1 VTTTE
6 LKDQVRAEVQQLKD
20 AGERFLET
28 YRQLCVTHGAPKW
41 PKGDIEMV
49 FHRVRSE
56 IIPIMEEAGMDP
68 NSVEGLCSWA
78 EKRVMQR

>member
-1 VTTTE
+1 MTTQQMTS
-6 LKDQVRAEVQQLKD
+6 QVRAEVEHLKE
-20 AGERFLET
+20 AQNRFLET
-28 YRQLCVTHGAPKW
+28 YRQLCVSHADPKW

-56 IIPIMEEAGMDP
+56 IIPIMEEVGMDP
-68 NSVEGLCSWA
+68 NEVQALCSWA